1 MKLIRL
7 ACMAGGILVSGGCA
21 ADHLTAPAQP
31 SARTVRVAGS
41 GSPLYVIDGQ
51 VYTGDAAGRAV
62 DPDRVA
68 NVEIVKGPRAV
79 EMYGERAADGVVI
92 ITTKDHAAGGA
103 LAGVTPRGEIRIRGS
118 SPISGDPLVLVDGRA
133 VSVATLRDIATDQIL
148 DIQVLKGSA
157 AVERYG
163 DRASQG
169 VIVVRTK
176 HADDVL

>member
-1 MKLIRL
+1 
-7 ACMAGGILVSGGCA
+7 MAGGILVSGGCA
-21 ADHLTAPAQP
+21 ADHLTAPPQP

-62 DPDRVA
+62 DSDRIA

-79 EMYGERAADGVVI
+79 ELYGERAADGVVI
-92 ITTKDHAAGGA
+92 ITTKDRAASGGVA
-103 LAGVTPRGEIRIRGS
+103 VVPRSGAGQIRIRGS
-118 SPISGDPLVLVDGRA
+118 SAISGDPLVLVDGRA
-133 VSVATLRDIATDQIL
+133 VPAATLHDIAADQIL

-163 DRASQG
+163 DRASDG